1 VKHCDKEDRFM
12 SLGENQRLAG
22 LVQSEIR
29 AMTLACTQAQ
39 GINLA
44 QGVCDTGVPKP
55 VLHGAK
61 HAMENGLNTYTRFDG
76 LAELREALAQRM
88 GTFNHLTVNPE
99 TEITVSAGA
108 TGAFYC
114 VCTALLSPGDEVIIF
129 EPYYGY
135 HLSTVLSVGAV
146 PKVVSLR
153 GSDWSLSLDDLEQAM
168 TNRTKAIVVN
178 TPGNPS
184 GKVFTTLELEGIA
197 AVARRHDLFVFTDEI
212 YEYFVYEDRTHVSIA
227 SLPEMADRTITISGY
242 SKTFS
247 ITGWR
252 IGHAVAAPRWSSII
266 GAMNDLVYVC
276 APAPFQYGVAVGI
289 KELGHSFYK
298 EMCVAFQAKRDRFCE
313 VLERVGLTPT
323 IPQGAYYVLADV
335 SHLPGDNGKA
345 KALWIL
351 DKTGVAG
358 VPGEAFFQGD
368 RGQQYIRFSFAK
380 TDADLNEACERLK
393 RLI

>member
-1 VKHCDKEDRFM
+1 M
-12 SLGENQRLAG
+12 SLCENQRVVG

-44 QGVCDTGVPKP
+44 QGVCDTGVPP
-55 VLHGAK
+55 VVVESARQ
-61 HAMENGLNTYTRFDG
+61 AMDQGLNAYTRCDG
-76 LAELREALAQRM
+76 LAELRQALAQRM
-88 GTFNHLTVNPE
+88 ETFNHLKVNPE
-99 TEITVSAGA
+99 TEIIVSAGA
-108 TGAFYC
+108 TGAFHC
-114 VCTALLSPGDEVIIF
+114 VCMALLNPGDEVIIF

-135 HLSTVLSVGAV
+135 HVTTLVSVEAV
-146 PKVVSLR
+146 PKVVPLQR
-153 GSDWSLSLDDLEQAM
+153 PDWSLSLDDLEEAM
-168 TNRTKAIVVN
+168 TSRTKAIVVN

-184 GKVFTTLELEGIA
+184 GKVFTREELEGIA

-212 YEYFVYEDRTHVSIA
+212 YEYFVYDDRTHVSIA
-227 SLPEMADRTITISGY
+227 SLPDMADRTITISGY

-276 APAPFQYGVAVGI
+276 APAPLQYGVAVGI
-289 KELGHSFYK
+289 KELGPSFYK
-298 EMCVAFQAKRDRFCE
+298 DMSLAFQAKRDRFCE
-313 VLERVGLTPT
+313 VLERIGLIPT

-335 SHLPGDNGKA
+335 SRIPGNTGKA

-358 VPGEAFFQGD
+358 VPGEAFFQAD
-368 RGQQYIRFSFAK
+368 RGQQFIRFSFAK

-393 RLI
+393 KLI